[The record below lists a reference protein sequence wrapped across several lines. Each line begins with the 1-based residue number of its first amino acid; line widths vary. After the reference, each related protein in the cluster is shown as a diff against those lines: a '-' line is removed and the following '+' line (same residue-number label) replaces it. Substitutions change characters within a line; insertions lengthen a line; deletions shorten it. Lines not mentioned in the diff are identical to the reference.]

1 MECFI
6 AIALI
11 SVATGG
17 IGYYIGERG
26 MTGVKI
32 DLDNTRIE
40 LEKLKTRVAKKAN
53 A

>member
-6 AIALI
+6 AIVIVSALI
-11 SVATGG
+11 GG

-26 MTGVKI
+26 MAGVKI
-32 DLDNTRIE
+32 DLDNTRNE
-40 LEKLKTRVAKKAN
+40 LEKVKARVAKKAN